1 MSTMLRNKSDY
12 FTSSHQLNKPNSIL
26 NSKKIPTYITL
37 SDFMRIQNEINPV
50 NSEFEN
56 RKAYNSR
63 LKGLSQTKSKYWPD
77 SIEMKKKNRYEFE
90 KKRFLEEEERKRR
103 IDLEEKKYKD
113 LENDQILKRAQKV
126 LFDEQD
132 PVKTFNMKL
141 MYCDILKERDYQK
154 EIKKRKQEINNAI
167 EKQFFDIDKKRME
180 EMDKIEKEKELKE
193 QEKKK
198 QRMKIVNEQ
207 LHEYKIKLIQDY
219 QEKQVEGEL
228 MKLQMK
234 KALEDEEKQKK
245 ILEKKKQ
252 EQRKEYIESNKRL
265 MEYKEIQKQKEIIE
279 DKKIQEFLL
288 KKEQLEEVKKK
299 VLEDKEKEK
308 QKQRD
313 KLEKI
318 QFEYF
323 SKLKKNENEIL
334 ERNIKEADEKK
345 NLEEK
350 RKKEKRDKILKEIK
364 EQMIADKERKEQEK
378 IKNKEEDMKYI
389 DDYKMKLN
397 YLESQEK

>member
-154 EIKKRKQEINNAI
+154 EIKKRKQEINNVI
-167 EKQFFDIDKKRME
+167 EKQFFDMDKKRME

-245 ILEKKKQ
+245 ILEKKKA
-252 EQRKEYIESNKRL
+252 RTKKR
-265 MEYKEIQKQKEIIE
+265 IH
-279 DKKIQEFLL
+279 
-288 KKEQLEEVKKK
+288 
-299 VLEDKEKEK
+299 
-308 QKQRD
+308 R
-313 KLEKI
+313 
-318 QFEYF
+318 
-323 SKLKKNENEIL
+323 
-334 ERNIKEADEKK
+334 IK
-345 NLEEK
+345 
-350 RKKEKRDKILKEIK
+350 
-364 EQMIADKERKEQEK
+364 
-378 IKNKEEDMKYI
+378 
-389 DDYKMKLN
+389 
-397 YLESQEK
+397 

>member
-1 MSTMLRNKSDY
+1 MLRNKSDY

-113 LENDQILKRAQKV
+113 LENDQFLKRAQKV

-198 QRMKIVNEQ
+198 QRMKMNNNIGIEKKTINSYKNYEPSFLRKITDEEIDIVSLFN
-207 LHEYKIKLIQDY
+207 
-219 QEKQVEGEL
+219 
-228 MKLQMK
+228 K
-234 KALEDEEKQKK
+234 KNLTKNEDEILQYYLNIIKRKESSPKTQKRKHIDSLEKSPKSQRKHKKKKRRKKKQKK
-245 ILEKKKQ
+245 RRKKK
-252 EQRKEYIESNKRL
+252 
-265 MEYKEIQKQKEIIE
+265 
-279 DKKIQEFLL
+279 
-288 KKEQLEEVKKK
+288 KKK
-299 VLEDKEKEK
+299 KME
-308 QKQRD
+308 
-313 KLEKI
+313 EKI
-318 QFEYF
+318 LLRIIMNKKK
-323 SKLKKNENEIL
+323 KLLIIL
-334 ERNIKEADEKK
+334 
-345 NLEEK
+345 
-350 RKKEKRDKILKEIK
+350 
-364 EQMIADKERKEQEK
+364 MI
-378 IKNKEEDMKYI
+378 
-389 DDYKMKLN
+389 
-397 YLESQEK
+397 